1 MKSDLDDDY
10 ILSDEKEFEF
20 LGEDEDKWITTFL
33 IMMNYFIKNYLHDDS
48 KSENKWKLS
57 SENDEHDLKDK
68 YDSSDDENINTRG
81 KKLGKKM

>member
-1 MKSDLDDDY
+1 MRISGL
-10 ILSDEKEFEF
+10 
-20 LGEDEDKWITTFL
+20 TTFL
-33 IMMNYFIKNYLHDDS
+33 IMMNYFINNYLHDDS

-57 SENDEHDLKDK
+57 SENDLKDK

>member
-1 MKSDLDDDY
+1 
-10 ILSDEKEFEF
+10 
-20 LGEDEDKWITTFL
+20 
-33 IMMNYFIKNYLHDDS
+33 MNYFINNYLHDDS

-57 SENDEHDLKDK
+57 SENDLKDK